1 MPIPCSPGGVH
12 IGPGGK
18 KAVIKKVSARSL
30 VALWLLRGFERVSEV
45 QFTLTRDLRCG
56 RTVFVNK
63 KQYLHSLLFVS
74 VSQFPR

>member
-1 MPIPCSPGGVH
+1 MPMPCSPGGVH

-30 VALWLLRGFERVSEV
+30 VALWLLRGSERVSEV
-45 QFTLTRDLRCG
+45 QFALTRDLRCG
-56 RTVFVNK
+56 RTVSVNK
-63 KQYLHSLLFVS
+63 KLDLPSLFFVS